1 MKLET
6 SHIIIGVAVATLVV
20 ALFLYFS
27 NSSSQKKQ
35 PHQLPHQPQLQ
46 HQPQQL
52 PQQPQQQSERVMV
65 LFSIEGCGHC
75 KNFEPVWDE
84 FAQNFDGYNGVRI
97 VKVNG
102 AEHPELC
109 KLHNVSGFPTVK
121 MCMNGIENQ
130 TTVTYEGDRT
140 VDTLVEFLQQY
151 A

>member
-1 MKLET
+1 
-6 SHIIIGVAVATLVV
+6 
-20 ALFLYFS
+20 
-27 NSSSQKKQ
+27 
-35 PHQLPHQPQLQ
+35 
-46 HQPQQL
+46 
-52 PQQPQQQSERVMV
+52 MV